1 MNKPSLAAIG
11 LMSGTSMDGIDAALI
26 YTDGQKNIVTAA
38 HHFLKYNEYFIL
50 ELRNAE
56 ILARAAEKD
65 VTSFSVVEQ
74 STKIHAQAVLDL
86 LEKANLSVND
96 VDIIGYHGQSLYH
109 NPTKQITIQMGSGQL
124 LADLTGI
131 KVINDFRVTDIK
143 NGGQGAPLAPIYHH
157 ALALNAS
164 YIPTVIVNCGGI
176 ANITIIT
183 GNDINQICGFDSG
196 PGNVLLDRFIRK
208 KTDNKELIDLDGR
221 YGLKGN
227 VNITILS
234 KLMDIISS
242 HIKKPSPKSLDPGE
256 LHLITE
262 LDTLTIEDACATLA
276 AFTAKSIVESVNVA
290 IDKWVLCG
298 GGWNNPAIVKYLMQY
313 LKEKNPLVDVK
324 NANEINWSNDYMEA
338 ELFAYLAVRNLYNL
352 PTSLASVTGAKNN
365 NVGGKLYVP
374 NAS

>member
-11 LMSGTSMDGIDAALI
+11 LMSGTSMDGIDASLI
-26 YTDGQKNIVTAA
+26 YTDGQKNIVTTA
-38 HHFLKYNEYFIL
+38 HHFLKYNEDFIL

-65 VTSFSVVEQ
+65 ATSFSVVEQ
-74 STKIHAQAVLDL
+74 STKLHAQAVMDL
-86 LEKANLSVND
+86 LDKANLSVND
-96 VDIIGYHGQSLYH
+96 IDIIGYHGQSLYH

-131 KVINDFRVTDIK
+131 KVINDFRITDIK

-208 KTDNKELIDLDGR
+208 KTDNKELIDRDGR

-234 KLMDIISS
+234 KLMDIISP

-256 LHLITE
+256 LHLIAE

-276 AFTAKSIVESVNVA
+276 AFTAKSIVESVNIA